1 MKCVITQGSNEP
13 SDAVRTLDV
22 RTNPQSAYEPSK
34 SVRTL
39 LELARLCSP
48 RVEPLGDSAA
58 MFDASGL
65 SRVLGT
71 PRDIAREVMRLAMER
86 GVHVR
91 VAIAPTMTSAWLV
104 GQGVPAP
111 ITIVEPAGMRAALA
125 PLPVALLLTVPGLAE
140 LADDVR
146 RQRVARG
153 KNFRAAPSP
162 MRASNQGFVRVQAE
176 VLSTLERW
184 GVRTLG
190 DVAALARAEWRAR
203 FGDIGARL
211 HEASQG
217 EDRRPLTPGAEPR
230 RFVERL
236 MLDWPIEGLQPLS
249 FVVARLC
256 DTLSGQLAEAD
267 RGAVA
272 LTTRLALVSKAG
284 FERTLH
290 LPAPMRDPRVLRT
303 LIQLDLEAHPPTG
316 VTDETTGLATSGIEA
331 VEIEVEVSPGRISQG
346 ALFVRT
352 IPTTESLATL
362 VARLGALMGET
373 RVGSPALVDTHDERA
388 NFTQVP
394 TNFDVRSNAQARTN
408 PQART
413 NAQSSYEPS
422 TLVRTLDVRP
432 NPLRSSLALRRVRTA
447 PAIRLKR
454 VNGRPEAAV
463 AAGPW
468 RSSGHW
474 WRLDGGTWDRDTW
487 DLQTASGEVQRVS
500 FNRRSRNWELEGT
513 YD

>member
-1 MKCVITQGSNEP
+1 
-13 SDAVRTLDV
+13 
-22 RTNPQSAYEPSK
+22 
-34 SVRTL
+34 L

-91 VAIAPTMTSAWLV
+91 VAIAPTMTSAWLL

-111 ITIVEPAGMRAALA
+111 ITVVEPAGMRAALA

-140 LADDVR
+140 LAGEVR

-162 MRASNQGFVRVQAE
+162 MRTSNLGFVRVQAD

-236 MLDWPIEGLQPLS
+236 MLDWPIDGLQPLS

-272 LTTRLALVSKAG
+272 ITTRLALVSKAG

-394 TNFDVRSNAQARTN
+394 TNF
-408 PQART
+408 
-413 NAQSSYEPS
+413 EPS
-422 TLVRTLDVRP
+422 KFVRTREVRP

-468 RSSGHW
+468 RSSGRW
-474 WRLDGGTWDRDTW
+474 WQRDERTWDRDTW
-487 DLQTASGEVQRVS
+487 DLELASGEVQRVS
-500 FNRRSRNWELEGT
+500 FNRRSKNWELEGT